1 MYTIDLLKGQGIPI
15 RTKPANIIVGVIT
28 LLVPVAISIVV
39 LGYYLGNN
47 VDIKIKQ
54 KKLAYY
60 KSNISK
66 LSDIIDLQRTFQREK
81 NVINN
86 GLKEVYTS
94 LGLQFQWSPVLELL
108 AKNMPDSIALTQL
121 AAKRKF
127 VKKMIP
133 NKDEPQKMIDV
144 QDIERT
150 LQVTVSS
157 SPEQNSDKAVRDFMD
172 KIRFSKKIGPKIK
185 TISVSQEFEQ
195 INDENVVSYQIDCVF
210 KSQL

>member
-47 VDIKIKQ
+47 VNLKIKQ
-54 KKLAYY
+54 KQLADY

-66 LSDIIDLQRTFQREK
+66 LTDIIDLQQTFQKEK
-81 NVINN
+81 TVITN
-86 GLKEVYTS
+86 GLNEVYSS
-94 LGLQFQWSPVLELL
+94 LGIQFQWSSVLNLL
-108 AKNMPDSIALTQL
+108 AKNMPDSVVMTQL
-121 AAKRKF
+121 TAKRKL
-127 VKKMIP
+127 VKKEIP
-133 NKDEPQKMIDV
+133 KKDEPGKMMDV
-144 QDIERT
+144 QDVERT
-150 LQVTVSS
+150 LQVTVGS
-157 SPEQNSDKAVRDFMD
+157 SPEQNCDKAVRDFMD

-185 TISVSQEFEQ
+185 TLSVSQEFEQ
-195 INDENVVSYQIDCVF
+195 VNDEKVVSYQIDCVF